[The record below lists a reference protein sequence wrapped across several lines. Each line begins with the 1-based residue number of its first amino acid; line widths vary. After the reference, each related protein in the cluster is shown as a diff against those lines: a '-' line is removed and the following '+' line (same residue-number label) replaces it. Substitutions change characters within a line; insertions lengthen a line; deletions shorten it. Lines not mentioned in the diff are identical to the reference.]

1 MPTQERTLSRRHQL
15 CSEGLQIFATSIG
28 SRWVHTWA
36 SCHGPADSEAGDPL
50 ADVLARDPQAT
61 AELCAPIS
69 RPNASLNTWGMVGAS
84 SESSRHSNVRLRNAL
99 AHGKVHL
106 RPPHAGLHGGEC
118 QCTVRD
124 DVVKLPEPN
133 ELEDGFDTEERK
145 AACERAVWLLSQRLY
160 TSKGLAEKLRAR
172 KFSEDSIEFAVSA
185 AKVTSPS
192 SQHLRSNGIPILGNA
207 LKLKLDHA

>member
-1 MPTQERTLSRRHQL
+1 
-15 CSEGLQIFATSIG
+15 
-28 SRWVHTWA
+28 
-36 SCHGPADSEAGDPL
+36 
-50 ADVLARDPQAT
+50 
-61 AELCAPIS
+61 
-69 RPNASLNTWGMVGAS
+69 
-84 SESSRHSNVRLRNAL
+84 
-99 AHGKVHL
+99 
-106 RPPHAGLHGGEC
+106 
-118 QCTVRD
+118 VRD